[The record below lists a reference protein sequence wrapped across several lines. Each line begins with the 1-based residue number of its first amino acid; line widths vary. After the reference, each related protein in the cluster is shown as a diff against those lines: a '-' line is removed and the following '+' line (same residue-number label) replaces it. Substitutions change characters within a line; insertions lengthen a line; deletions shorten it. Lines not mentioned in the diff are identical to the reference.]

1 MLGFSRGPI
10 DGPVTRG
17 LTARGITAKP
27 PRLCSGG
34 STPALDAKP
43 MAARGTRSAR
53 RRGSAAPIRA
63 GDGKGLDADARTGC
77 GFRVDCRL
85 VHAPPSNAHPASP
98 GNARR
103 EMTLLSGSDRLTA
116 SHRRVLH
123 PHTDFRE
130 SLYVGGL
137 GSSDWP
143 TGAFQQRVRGTQRV
157 ALENVHVY
165 CVWISMHKWLAA
177 GVGGPASRPFF
188 FFRAS
193 VRRHRRNLMSGVA
206 RSTGQSPSPPIGK
219 SFGPPVPRLRGGR
232 SPEEAARDGGKGDRE
247 GSEAS
252 RALGSRQATGEGSQ
266 RTIVAECSLAS
277 CQSGEWD
284 GILSSR
290 GNRFGSLVQR
300 HARWRSR

>member
-85 VHAPPSNAHPASP
+85 VHAPPSDAHPASP

-177 GVGGPASRPFF
+177 GVARPSESPFFLLSRFGPTTPTQFDERGCQIHWPIPLTADREKLWPASPE
-188 FFRAS
+188 
-193 VRRHRRNLMSGVA
+193 VKRRSKPRRSGS
-206 RSTGQSPSPPIGK
+206 RRRK
-219 SFGPPVPRLRGGR
+219 GR
-232 SPEEAARDGGKGDRE
+232 S
-247 GSEAS
+247 
-252 RALGSRQATGEGSQ
+252 
-266 RTIVAECSLAS
+266 
-277 CQSGEWD
+277 
-284 GILSSR
+284 R
-290 GNRFGSLVQR
+290 GF
-300 HARWRSR
+300 